1 MAQKPPIPE
10 RTTSVKRKQNEK
22 SQEEL
27 TFEAEER
34 GISYEIGK
42 AQKRLKPQGSF
53 SAEFA
58 APSDK
63 MSSILIIL

>member
-1 MAQKPPIPE
+1 MAQRPPIPE
-10 RTTSVKRKQNEK
+10 RNTSVKRKQNER
-22 SQEEL
+22 EEL

-58 APSDK
+58 APLDK